1 MRSILEELWYGN
13 VCPSSGCREGTKEVK
28 ELMGYPP
35 IDIKFTDRLAYY
47 NAFDEYHVKGKL
59 STMENLFAGY
69 IEAKLDRY
77 LKILEG

>member
-1 MRSILEELWYGN
+1 M
-13 VCPSSGCREGTKEVK
+13 KA
-28 ELMGYPP
+28 GYPP

-69 IEAKLDRY
+69 IEARLDRY
-77 LKILEG
+77 LKILED